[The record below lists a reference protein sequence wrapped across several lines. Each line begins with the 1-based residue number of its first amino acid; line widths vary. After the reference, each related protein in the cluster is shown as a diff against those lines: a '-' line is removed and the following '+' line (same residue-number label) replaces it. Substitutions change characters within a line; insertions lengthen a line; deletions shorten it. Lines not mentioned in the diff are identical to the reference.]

1 MCFAF
6 VQGCREGGK
15 ISYCTLDP
23 VMRERERMSTHMQRV
38 GGSRSQGI
46 ILTLRQKQQKD
57 SDKKDQFEA
66 YKSLKAC

>member
-1 MCFAF
+1 MMGFAF
-6 VQGCREGGK
+6 VQGYREGGE

-46 ILTLRQKQQKD
+46 IPTLRQKQQKETRKIN
-57 SDKKDQFEA
+57 SKHIN
-66 YKSLKAC
+66 L